1 MGTMLAATT
10 AQDVHVT
17 DQRVLAEV
25 LAEVVGGV
33 GVITLNR
40 PKALNALSLGMVR
53 SLMAT
58 LLRWRDDAS
67 VLAVMLRGSAR
78 LMPDGSLGATH
89 FCAGGDIRF
98 MHEAGMSG
106 DLAID
111 DFFTEEYDLDHFIH
125 VYPKP
130 VIAWLD
136 GIVMGGGMGLAQGAT
151 LRVATPAVKMAMPE
165 TRIGLIPDVAGGYFL
180 SRLPGAVGEYLGIV
194 GQTFNAHDALHWRL
208 VDGIVSPD
216 AQAALLQTWAGQPVG
231 SGAQAVACVKACCLS
246 EADALTAVPARS
258 LSLHEPAIDQ
268 HFALPTVEAMCAALQ
283 EDGSEWALSALKHL
297 QGNSPLMMKVTL
309 RQIRMARHMG
319 LGEVFRLERNLV
331 RQCFALRK
339 GAASETVEGVRA
351 LAVDKDHQPRWNPGT
366 LAEVT
371 QAQVDAF
378 FEPPWPSH
386 IHPLRHLTD

>member
-1 MGTMLAATT
+1 MESA
-10 AQDVHVT
+10 
-17 DQRVLAEV
+17 V

-53 SLMAT
+53 SLMGT
-58 LLRWRDDAS
+58 LLRWRDDDA

-78 LMPDGSLGATH
+78 PMPDGSQGATH

-106 DLAID
+106 DVAID

-136 GIVMGGGMGLAQGAT
+136 GIVMGGGMGLAQGAA

-180 SRLPGAVGEYLGIV
+180 SRLPGSVGEYLGIV

-208 VDGIVSPD
+208 VDGIVPAS
-216 AQAALLQTWAGQPVG
+216 AQAALLASWVAQPVA
-231 SGAQAVACVKACCLS
+231 SGAEAVARAKACCLS
-246 EADALTAVPARS
+246 EPEAVAALPPRTLSMHETAIER
-258 LSLHEPAIDQ
+258 
-268 HFALPTVEAMCAALQ
+268 HFALPHVEAMTHSLRSDGSDWARAALQ
-283 EDGSEWALSALKHL
+283 HL

-319 LGEVFRLERNLV
+319 LAEVFRLERNLV
-331 RQCFALRK
+331 RHCFALRK

-351 LAVDKDHQPRWNPGT
+351 LVIDKDHQPRWNPAT
-366 LAEVT
+366 LAEVSPE
-371 QAQVDAF
+371 QVDAF
-378 FEPPWPSH
+378 FEPPWPNH
-386 IHPLRHLTD
+386 IHPLRHLMD